1 MQVGAAWAPAVL
13 LRGCDRL
20 ARTLRRSRANPIPGC
35 MMTMRLPSAV
45 SSPVASEKLP
55 RASGPDEA
63 QKLASLLP
71 IGADFKARIRILV
84 VDDEHTL
91 RESCASVLRHDG
103 YDVTLCGRGQE
114 ALELLKRR
122 GFDIVLVDLYM
133 AQVDGLML
141 LRTALG
147 TNRDTIVIV
156 MTGNPSVESS
166 VEALR
171 QGAWD
176 YLPKPFSAT
185 HLQILMG
192 RALHTLLVAR
202 ETEEQ
207 QTELERHHGH
217 SDKITLLGTATA
229 FRQAM
234 ELARKVAPTDA
245 SVFITGE
252 SGSGKEMIAQFIHH
266 HSRRSSRPFVAVNC
280 AALPEGLL
288 ESEMFGH
295 RKGAFTGAVRD
306 KPGLLES
313 ANGGT
318 LFLDELIEMS
328 KPIQAKLLRAIQD
341 GIVRRVGSETTDAVV
356 NVRFIAA
363 TNGDAEAAL
372 KSGDL
377 REDLYYRLRVV
388 PIHVPSLRERAED
401 IPLLA
406 DYFLSTYWVRHRNKG
421 APFPRLTDGAIQALS
436 AHSWRGNVREL
447 QNVIEHVAVI
457 AEPGAEIRP
466 EDLHLVADPEP
477 VVGANP
483 ASLISTLL
491 NESYHAARDRVVAQ
505 FERQYLTWLVN
516 RVGGNMSKA
525 ARIAGVDRTTL
536 YRLMG
541 RHGLQRSPS
550 TGWVIEREGVP
561 AESVPDED
569 PHAQVV

>member
-1 MQVGAAWAPAVL
+1 MP
-13 LRGCDRL
+13 L
-20 ARTLRRSRANPIPGC
+20 ARDNEVQ
-35 MMTMRLPSAV
+35 SAAPQE
-45 SSPVASEKLP
+45 SDQA
-55 RASGPDEA
+55 
-63 QKLASLLP
+63 LAALLP
-71 IGADFKARIRILV
+71 IGADVKARVRILV

-91 RESCASVLRHDG
+91 RESCATVLREEG
-103 YDVTLCGRGQE
+103 YDVTVCGRGQE
-114 ALELLKRR
+114 ALDLLKRR

-133 AQVDGLML
+133 SQVDGLML

-147 TNRDTIVIV
+147 TNRDTIAIV

-185 HLQILMG
+185 HLQILIG
-192 RALHTLLVAR
+192 RAVHALVVAR
-202 ETEEQ
+202 ESREQ
-207 QTELERHHGH
+207 QTELERHSTH
-217 SDKITLLGTATA
+217 SDKITLLGTAPA
-229 FRQAM
+229 FRRAI

-306 KPGLLES
+306 KPGLLEA

-356 NVRFIAA
+356 NVRFVAA
-363 TNGDAEAAL
+363 TNGDADAAL

-388 PIHVPSLRERAED
+388 PIHVPPLRERPED

-421 APFPRLTDGAIQALS
+421 APFPRLTEGAIRTLCV
-436 AHSWRGNVREL
+436 HPWRGNVREL
-447 QNVIEHVAVI
+447 QNVIEHVAVV
-457 AEPGAEIRP
+457 AEPGVEIRP
-466 EDLHLVADPEP
+466 EDLHLVADEEP
-477 VVGANP
+477 VTAASP

-491 NESYHAARDRVVAQ
+491 NESYHAARDRVIAQ

-550 TGWVIEREGVP
+550 TGWVIEREPEPEAAAAPQDALVNEGAAS
-561 AESVPDED
+561 AES
-569 PHAQVV
+569 